1 MPAFRNLS
9 LAALTL
15 SLLSG
20 CAATG
25 GTKFACPNPTGVT
38 CMSPMDVYEATNNA
52 DEVKGIDPKEA
63 AKLSRE
69 GLSAGKVA
77 GAEPAQAPVEQ
88 SPVRAS
94 ATSAPPHAARAT
106 AHRPHASVPPAAL
119 ALDGS
124 TLAVIAPGTARLAT
138 TPTPKLTSPTP
149 SAVRSRPGVPAL
161 GSDGSPDAFR
171 QAAKIMR
178 IYLRPWEDDAG
189 DLHMSGFIF
198 TEIEPRKWSVAQR
211 VADDSGLFR
220 LLGAPGKDAAQDASA
235 GVGKAT
241 PTAHRTGMKGGE

>member
-1 MPAFRNLS
+1 MSLFRNLS
-9 LAALTL
+9 FASLAMALL
-15 SLLSG
+15 AG
-20 CAATG
+20 CAASG

-38 CMSPMDVYEATNNA
+38 CMSPMDVYEATNHA
-52 DEVKGIDPKEA
+52 DEVKGVDPKQA

-69 GLSAGKVA
+69 GRAAGKVA
-77 GAEPAQAPVEQ
+77 GAEPAQASVI
-88 SPVRAS
+88 
-94 ATSAPPHAARAT
+94 APPAPRPAQVPAT
-106 AHRPHASVPPAAL
+106 RPAAAPAPAPQAPL
-119 ALDGS
+119 PPVKLTTDGE
-124 TLAVIAPGTARLAT
+124 TLAVVAPATAPA
-138 TPTPKLTSPTP
+138 PIGAVAP
-149 SAVRSRPGVPAL
+149 VRSPARQGVPAL
-161 GSDGSPDAFR
+161 GADGSPDAFR

-178 IYLRPWEDDAG
+178 IYVRPWEDDAG

-241 PTAHRTGMKGGE
+241 PTAHRTGMKGGD